1 MLLAEDPRG
10 PSFPSD
16 FLLRSDDLGI
26 VPGSVEEVAQHA
38 ETDARIRILGEEPVP
53 EAATDG
59 HRPPEPLHRIY
70 ARSRR
75 WILVPHSIDSYR
87 LSRFIGCSDIASNI
101 SDWCLLW
108 L

>member
-59 HRPPEPLHRIY
+59 HRPPEPLPRIY

-75 WILVPHSIDSYR
+75 WIFVPHSIESYGSTR
-87 LSRFIGCSDIASNI
+87 SYGAAVWTRPEA
-101 SDWCLLW
+101 
-108 L
+108 

>member
-26 VPGSVEEVAQHA
+26 VPGSVEKVAQHA

-59 HRPPEPLHRIY
+59 HRPQEPLLRIY

-75 WILVPHSIDSYR
+75 WVSARHSIESYGSTR
-87 LSRFIGCSDIASNI
+87 LDACPALAQPVQTG
-101 SDWCLLW
+101 
-108 L
+108 